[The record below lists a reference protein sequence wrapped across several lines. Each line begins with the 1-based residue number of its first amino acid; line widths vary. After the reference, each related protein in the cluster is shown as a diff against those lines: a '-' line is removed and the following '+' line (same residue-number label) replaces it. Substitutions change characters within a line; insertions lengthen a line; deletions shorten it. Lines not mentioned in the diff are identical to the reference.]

1 MYEEKFVKQRRVPLT
16 GGRHDGHPDLGLTLE
31 AEYRVKLCQK
41 SEKHQPTPMSDILY
55 RVLLQNRPPTLAF
68 LDETVSCDDGGGG
81 GAFCQVSTF
90 AGNISATLPS
100 R

>member
-68 LDETVSCDDGGGG
+68 LDETVSCDGGG